1 MSKALGAKGSQTHR
15 DREKAANQRMRE
27 RIAQQAAR
35 LIAEDGLQ
43 DYALAKLKA
52 ARQIGAPDTHNLPN
66 NSEVEQALRDYQ
78 SLYQKDEQSERLC
91 QLRRQALAM
100 MRRLARFEPY
110 LVGSVLDGTAT
121 RYSDI
126 DLQIFT
132 DSSKSVEL
140 FLLGQQIPYKSGE
153 KKLNVGGEIHIFPV
167 FVLQGE
173 TAEINVTVLGT
184 DDLRQFSRPH
194 ADKKTPERAHAKHV
208 ETLLEEG

>member
-1 MSKALGAKGSQTHR
+1 MFKALGAKGSQTHR

-43 DYALAKLKA
+43 DYSLAKLKA

-78 SLYQKDEQSERLC
+78 SLYQKDEQSERLR
-91 QLRRQALAM
+91 QLRRQALDM
-100 MRRLARFEPY
+100 MRLLERFDPY

-126 DLQIFT
+126 DLQIFA
-132 DSSKSVEL
+132 DSSKVVEL
-140 FLLGQQIPYKSGE
+140 FLLSQQIPYKNAE
-153 KKLNVGGEIHIFPV
+153 KKLNLGGDSRAFPV

-173 TAEINVTVLGT
+173 SAEINVTVLAT
-184 DDLRQFSRPH
+184 DDLRQFARSH
-194 ADKKTPERAHAKHV
+194 ADKKTPERAHAKLV
-208 ETLLEEG
+208 ETLLEQG